1 MFLFILDS
9 LGSTELFFI
18 LLMALVFFGPRK
30 LPQLSRSLGKNLA
43 EFRKASEDF
52 KRTWEREVAFEEAN
66 MEARKSENID
76 DNSIL
81 DSETQGPANEQLIE
95 AVPVAEAVE
104 RQAPSK
110 SIEPSRSAEAQETS
124 NKKIQSEPTRK
135 QDWL

>member
-1 MFLFILDS
+1 VFLFILDS

>member
-66 MEARKSENID
+66 MEARKSQNID

-81 DSETQGPANEQLIE
+81 DSGTQGPANEKLIE
-95 AVPVAEAVE
+95 AVPVAEAVG
-104 RQAPSK
+104 RQTPSK

-124 NKKIQSEPTRK
+124 NEKIQSEPTRK

>member
-1 MFLFILDS
+1 VFLFILDS

-81 DSETQGPANEQLIE
+81 DSETQGPANEQLIQ

>member
-66 MEARKSENID
+66 MDARKSQSND

-81 DSETQGPANEQLIE
+81 NSDTQSSANEKMIE

-110 SIEPSRSAEAQETS
+110 SMEPSESAEAQETS
-124 NKKIQSEPTRK
+124 NEKIQP
-135 QDWL
+135 

>member
-1 MFLFILDS
+1 MFLFIRDS

-66 MEARKSENID
+66 MDARKSQYND

-81 DSETQGPANEQLIE
+81 NSDTQSSANEKMIE

-104 RQAPSK
+104 RQAPAK
-110 SIEPSRSAEAQETS
+110 SIEPSESAEAQGIS
-124 NKKIQSEPTRK
+124 NEKIQPEPTRK

>member
-1 MFLFILDS
+1 VFLFILDS

-66 MEARKSENID
+66 MEARKSQNID

>member
-66 MEARKSENID
+66 MEARKSQYND

-81 DSETQGPANEQLIE
+81 DSDTQSPASEKMIE
-95 AVPVAEAVE
+95 AVPVGEAVG

-110 SIEPSRSAEAQETS
+110 SIESLGSAEAQETS
-124 NKKIQSEPTRK
+124 SEKIQSEPTRK